1 MATTKHSVLVVGGG
15 FGGVRAARRLAKQTN
30 LQVTLISDKDSFA
43 YYPQL
48 YHAATGGSRSEASLP
63 LANLLHGTGI
73 HIVHDKAVAL
83 DPAGKTI
90 TGSSGQRYHYDDL
103 ILALGSVTNY
113 FGIKGLKEFAYDI
126 KTIEGAE
133 KFKQHLHHELVELH
147 KTELHYVVIGAGPT
161 GVELSAALGQYMRR
175 LVRLHGI
182 TRPHYNIDL
191 IEAAP
196 RILPHSSE
204 SYANHVLRRLKKI
217 GVNVMVGTAVEAET
231 AEGLQ
236 IGGKLLKSHTVVW
249 TSGVSNNPFFSNN
262 SQSFKLAKNGR
273 VVVNDHMEAG
283 QDIYVI
289 GDNAASKY
297 GGLAE
302 TAVNDADYV
311 AKDIKRRL
319 AGRRRPAYRQPA
331 PSPVIP
337 VGSGWAA
344 VQIGPL
350 AIYGYLGWLIRRS
363 ADLVAYRSVEAAANA
378 FKVWLKETLHEDD
391 CPICQANLAK

>member
-1 MATTKHSVLVVGGG
+1 MVAKQHSVLVVGGG
-15 FGGVRAARRLAKQTN
+15 FGGVRAARRLAKQAN
-30 LQVTLISDKDSFA
+30 LSVTLVSDKESFA

-63 LANLLHGTGI
+63 LATLLQGTGVR
-73 HIVHDKAVAL
+73 IVVGKAVAI
-83 DPAGKTI
+83 DPAGRSV
-90 TGSSGQRYHYDDL
+90 TGSSGQRYHYDEL

-133 KFKQHLHHELVELH
+133 KFKQHLHHELVGLH

-161 GVELSAALGQYMRR
+161 GVELSAALGQYMHR

-182 TRPHYNIDL
+182 KRPHYSIDL

-196 RILPHSSE
+196 RILPHSSN
-204 SYANHVLRRLKKI
+204 SYAKHVLRRLKKV
-217 GVNVMVGTAVEAET
+217 GVHVMVNTAVEAET

-236 IGGKLLKSHTVVW
+236 IKGKLLKSHTVVW
-249 TSGVSNNPFFSNN
+249 TSGVSNNPFFADNAH
-262 SQSFKLAKNGR
+262 SFELAKNGR

-283 QDIYVI
+283 EHIYVI
-289 GDNAASKY
+289 GDDAVTKY
-297 GGLAE
+297 AGLAE
-302 TAVNDADYV
+302 TAVNDANFV
-311 AKDIKRRL
+311 AKDIKRKL
-319 AGRRRPAYRQPA
+319 AGVRRPAYRQPA

-344 VQIGPL
+344 VQIGPF

-391 CPICQANLAK
+391 CPICLANLHS